1 MTFKERIFIAMAAR
15 PSWLRFLITFLVLG
29 LSVLLWYLLSY
40 RQLQAQVARVEER
53 IQEEQQ
59 QLAQQTSL
67 MHKQTVAHAESKTRE
82 DATRNAWKSFFVC
95 KQTTEFVEQLVT
107 YAQEYRLQLN
117 SYRLFE
123 PQKEAWGRRIELTCE
138 LSGDFFSFISLLE
151 QFEPMTNLVGLS
163 CEMQSIQD
171 QRIRSTCRFALCCPI

>member
-1 MTFKERIFIAMAAR
+1 MAAR
-15 PSWLRFLITFLVLG
+15 PSWLRFLITFFI
-29 LSVLLWYLLSY
+29 LSFFVLLWWLLSY

-67 MHKQTVAHAESKTRE
+67 VHKQTVAHAENKTRE
-82 DATRNAWKSFFVC
+82 EATRNAWKSFFVC

-107 YAQEYRLQLN
+107 YAQEYNLQLS
-117 SYRLFE
+117 SYRLSE
-123 PQKEAWGRRIELTCE
+123 PQKEVWGKRVELTCE

-151 QFEPMTNLVGLS
+151 QFEPMTNLIGLS
-163 CEMQSIQD
+163 CEMRSIQD
-171 QRIRSTCRFALCCPI
+171 QRIRSTCCFMLCCPI

>member
-15 PSWLRFLITFLVLG
+15 PSWLRFLITFFF
-29 LSVLLWYLLSY
+29 LSFFVLLWWLLSY

-67 MHKQTVAHAESKTRE
+67 VHKQTVAHAENKTRE
-82 DATRNAWKSFFVC
+82 EATRNAWKSFFVC

-107 YAQEYRLQLN
+107 HAQEYNLQLS
-117 SYRLFE
+117 SYRLSE
-123 PQKEAWGRRIELTCE
+123 PQKEVWGKRVELTCE

-151 QFEPMTNLVGLS
+151 QFEPMTNLIGLS
-163 CEMQSIQD
+163 CQMQSIQD
-171 QRIRSTCRFALCCPI
+171 QRIRSTCRFMLCCPV

>member
-15 PSWLRFLITFLVLG
+15 PSWLRFLITFFF
-29 LSVLLWYLLSY
+29 LSMCVLLWYLLSY
-40 RQLQAQVARVEER
+40 RQLQAQVARVEQR

-59 QLAQQTSL
+59 QLAQQANVV
-67 MHKQTVAHAESKTRE
+67 HKQTIAHAESKTRE
-82 DATRNAWKSFFVC
+82 EAMHNAWESFFVC
-95 KQTTEFVEQLVT
+95 KQTTAFVEALVT
-107 YAQEYRLQLN
+107 YAQEYKLQLN
-117 SYRLFE
+117 SYRLSE
-123 PQKEAWGRRIELTCE
+123 PQKEAWGKRVELTCE

-171 QRIRSTCRFALCCPI
+171 QRIRSTCRFMLCCPL